1 MNSPIF
7 DLYVDFLI
15 CSTSYTTA
23 TALSAATGNAVS
35 HDKITRFLS
44 SRDFTQIDLWQV
56 AKPLVKTLQE
66 TDNDE
71 DTDGVLILDDS
82 IEEKPYTD
90 ENEVISWHYD
100 HCKGRSVKGVNF
112 ISAMFNTRKGS
123 SPVSYEPV
131 RKNILVKDKKTGKEK
146 RKAEVSKQEHF
157 RNLIKVA
164 IKNNVDFK
172 TVLADKWFASV
183 ENMVFIKHDA
193 KKDFILP
200 IKDNRKVASSE
211 ENLTAGKFVNIK
223 DLELGEGVLVWL
235 EGVDFPLL
243 LSRHLFKD
251 EDGSTIALYLVS
263 SNIKLSK
270 KQIRELYQRRWK
282 IEEYHKSLKNNAS
295 LSKSPTKTV
304 RTQLNHLFTSICA
317 FIRLERLSIGSKL
330 NHFALKGKMYI
341 QSLKTMFKELQ
352 KLKNQI
358 FRLD

>member
-263 SNIKLSK
+263 SNIKL
-270 KQIRELYQRRWK
+270 
-282 IEEYHKSLKNNAS
+282 
-295 LSKSPTKTV
+295 
-304 RTQLNHLFTSICA
+304 
-317 FIRLERLSIGSKL
+317 
-330 NHFALKGKMYI
+330 
-341 QSLKTMFKELQ
+341 
-352 KLKNQI
+352 
-358 FRLD
+358 